1 MKEVKFY
8 RMNSKEV
15 SMYYLMDAKD
25 EQKILHK
32 AIGCTIKDVEVAND
46 GIDTQYIM
54 ITLDNGLKIL
64 ITPACT
70 DHNGTDISDEATLC
84 ISYDGTGNSFMSHE
98 EILEK
103 LGPDFLPEEAFI
115 HGN

>member
-1 MKEVKFY
+1 MKKVQYFL
-8 RMNSKEV
+8 MNSKELRT
-15 SMYYLMDAKD
+15 YYLMDAKD

-32 AIGCTIKDVEVAND
+32 AIGCTIEDVEVAND
-46 GIDTQYIM
+46 GIDTQYVM

-70 DHNGTDISDEATLC
+70 DHNGTDISDEASLN
-84 ISYDGTGNSFMSHE
+84 ISYDGIGNSFNSHE

-103 LGPDFLPEEAFI
+103 LGPDFLPEEAFTPS
-115 HGN
+115 